1 MHKEINLFNIF
12 SAWGWGSYIGTLSN
26 SCECRQSSCSP
37 VVDGYSRTPR
47 SSSWSRER
55 AIWRECHCRSN
66 SGACL
71 KSLNT
76 ASPRWR
82 PFKWDIRF
90 VVLKLDAFFP
100 LLRILAEHALQIAM
114 ALSSS
119 ATAKNFQTGEDMFT
133 DDDVMSATRAESHL
147 RSKAD
152 ESQINQTDW
161 LIYQQATL
169 SDLVIGFHLF
179 IGAIKMTS
187 FSPIS
192 VDNLS
197 VR

>member
-1 MHKEINLFNIF
+1 
-12 SAWGWGSYIGTLSN
+12 
-26 SCECRQSSCSP
+26 
-37 VVDGYSRTPR
+37 
-47 SSSWSRER
+47 
-55 AIWRECHCRSN
+55 
-66 SGACL
+66 
-71 KSLNT
+71 
-76 ASPRWR
+76 
-82 PFKWDIRF
+82 
-90 VVLKLDAFFP
+90 
-100 LLRILAEHALQIAM
+100 M

-119 ATAKNFQTGEDMFT
+119 ATEKNFQTGEDMFT
-133 DDDVMSATRAESHL
+133 DDDVMSATQAESHL
-147 RSKAD
+147 HSESD

>member
-1 MHKEINLFNIF
+1 M
-12 SAWGWGSYIGTLSN
+12 TL
-26 SCECRQSSCSP
+26 E
-37 VVDGYSRTPR
+37 Y
-47 SSSWSRER
+47 
-55 AIWRECHCRSN
+55 HCRSN
-66 SGACL
+66 SGGCL
-71 KSLNT
+71 MSLNT
-76 ASPRWR
+76 ASPRWQ

-90 VVLKLDAFFP
+90 VVLKLDAFF
-100 LLRILAEHALQIAM
+100 
-114 ALSSS
+114 SSS
-119 ATAKNFQTGEDMFT
+119 QNPCWTFVANSNGIVLLCHREKLPDRWRHVHRWWRNERDTSWESLQFKTAVTC
-133 DDDVMSATRAESHL
+133 TR
-147 RSKAD
+147 KAD

>member
-1 MHKEINLFNIF
+1 M
-12 SAWGWGSYIGTLSN
+12 TL
-26 SCECRQSSCSP
+26 E
-37 VVDGYSRTPR
+37 Y
-47 SSSWSRER
+47 
-55 AIWRECHCRSN
+55 HCRSN
-66 SGACL
+66 SGGCL
-71 KSLNT
+71 KSLNI

-90 VVLKLDAFFP
+90 VVLKRDAFFP
-100 LLRILAEHALQIAM
+100 PLRILAEHTLLIAM

-119 ATAKNFQTGEDMFT
+119 ATEKNFQTGDRRHVHKWWRNERDT
-133 DDDVMSATRAESHL
+133 STCTR
-147 RSKAD
+147 KAD

-197 VR
+197 VRQISCIPNIFGSLWNCGSLPEST

>member
-1 MHKEINLFNIF
+1 MHKEMNLFNIF

-66 SGACL
+66 SGGCL

-90 VVLKLDAFFP
+90 VVLKLDAFF
-100 LLRILAEHALQIAM
+100 
-114 ALSSS
+114 SSS
-119 ATAKNFQTGEDMFT
+119 QNPCWTYVANSNGIVLLCHRENFQTGEDMFT
-133 DDDVMSATRAESHL
+133 DDDVMSVTRAESHL
-147 RSKAD
+147 RS
-152 ESQINQTDW
+152 ESRWISDKSDW
-161 LIYQQATL
+161 LI
-169 SDLVIGFHLF
+169 DLPASYF
-179 IGAIKMTS
+179 IGSSYRIS
-187 FSPIS
+187 FIYRSNKNDVIFTHIG
-192 VDNLS
+192 
-197 VR
+197 R